1 MQVIPNPQNNEK
13 SILVVSSNDL
23 KTFSRNIF
31 MRKVIIPMYYTGVHP
46 YLNNK
51 ALIYYNRRYYRV
63 YEENSKLAEVE

>member
-1 MQVIPNPQNNEK
+1 
-13 SILVVSSNDL
+13 
-23 KTFSRNIF
+23 
-31 MRKVIIPMYYTGVHP
+31 MYYTGVHP